1 MAPTPTLAGHLE
13 YLVSAPE
20 DPGDR
25 DKRLLDEWARYN
37 AAGSTTSP
45 SDERTDLEQGEEW
58 DTILEVLKGSPRT
71 SGQPS
76 RGPLLSAILL
86 KPELEPLLPSLF
98 SLLSS
103 SRANDSISED
113 LVEIIGFDNIEISM
127 QLLQDRQDAVQELS
141 LYLNGDQ
148 QSALVNGIGKGKKK
162 EADVFALPEV
172 LNPEEARRRMEET
185 LRANAERP
193 LFTGT
198 AQDVPEVLPHVYT
211 SSSIVQGNMLSHLG
225 QRYMLPMGTTREHK
239 EEYEEVTVPPARVV
253 PPRASERL
261 MLVTELDALAKGS
274 FPGYTSLN
282 RIQSIVFPTAYQ
294 SNENMLVCAPTGAG
308 KTDVAML
315 TVLRVISQH
324 LNSSA
329 PPGNMAGAV
338 QRDKFKIIY
347 VAPMKALAAEIT
359 RKLGRRLKWLSI
371 LVRELT
377 GDMQL
382 TKQEINETQIIVTT
396 PEKWDVVT
404 RKPTGEGELASKV
417 KLLIIDEIH
426 LLNDERGAVIETIVA
441 RTLRQVE
448 SSQSV
453 IRIIGLSA
461 TLPNYIDVAD
471 FLRRA
476 FFIVN
481 RHTGLFYFDSSFR
494 PVPLEQHFIG
504 VKGKPNS
511 PTARKNLDSVV
522 YEKVSELVREG
533 HQVMVFVHARK
544 ETVKAAEAIRETA
557 QNDGTLEEFSCQD
570 HPQFEF
576 FRRDIGKSRNK
587 EMKQLFDLGFGI
599 HHAGMLRD
607 DRNMMERMFEA
618 RAIKVLCCT
627 ATLAWGVNLPAHAVV
642 IKGTQVYD
650 SSKGAFTD
658 LSVLDVLQVFGRAGR
673 PGLESSG
680 VGYICTNEEK
690 LTHYLD
696 AVTAQVPIESKFI
709 AGIVD
714 ALNAEIALGTVAN
727 VHDAVQWLSYTYLFV
742 RMKKSPFQ
750 YGMPWD
756 EVVQD
761 PTLGAKRNSL
771 ITAAASQLA
780 EARMIAFDRNTG
792 SLVITDLGRIAAKY
806 YIRHKSVE
814 IFIKQFREKMTEADV
829 LAMLCDSTEF
839 DQIQVR
845 ENEVD
850 ELTFFMESD
859 WVPCKVKGKTDTSAG
874 KVNILL
880 QAYISGCRPED
891 FALVSDQAYAAQNG
905 GRIAR
910 GLLEIAISRKW
921 ANAAFVLM
929 GISKAI
935 EKRMWPYEHPLKQF
949 EGLKA
954 DTLHNLERWADDYNI
969 SDLAEMSSEEL
980 GKLIHLNEKHGA
992 AVRNA
997 AKQFP
1002 TVRISYSLR
1011 PLGADVLKIAVKV
1024 ERAYNWSS
1032 KIHGSVEPFWLWVE
1046 DHEGTNILQ
1055 LSHLIFRQ
1063 TTTFVDVDFVISVPK
1078 DKPPPS
1084 VTIRYVSDRWI
1095 GAEEELPVSLEDL
1108 IMPTWSESH
1117 TVRLDIPFLP
1127 LSVLRNPALQE
1138 VFSHKVHGLNAIQS
1152 QVYWSIVQT
1161 RSHALFCA
1169 PTGCGKSIIGQ
1180 LAIWETL
1187 RNSPDNAWALVVAPR
1202 RSIALDLRAELRSAT
1217 RATGTSVELV
1227 GADHLFDVPSRR
1239 SVRVV
1244 TTSDLFSALSRRPNV
1259 KEALSRLRLVLCEN
1273 LELLDAVY
1281 ELGVSLLLH
1290 VTQAH
1295 PVRFVGLSSSLS
1307 DPADLAAWLN
1317 VDPLALHSF
1326 RPGDRDQSLA
1336 VATHTFTIP
1345 QSAALFKA
1353 MAKPAHAAI
1362 RAGSGEPAL
1371 VFVPLRSQCTPIALD
1386 LITQCAL
1393 EMLAQGYLSDGV
1405 SIEHLER
1412 YLARLQDYEGLKDFI
1427 TRGVGFFHD
1436 GIAKADRLLMLEL
1449 YAEGLVRVLIVPR
1462 DACWALPVRATTVV
1476 VMGTQYVYVPPG
1488 SDERQLR
1495 DYPLEEVVRMQG
1507 KAVRHG
1513 GAGRFYLLC
1522 QAEGKDTITRF
1533 LNDGLPLESKLLD
1546 TDTLR
1551 SWYRDRRKDGII
1563 AGKQQAADVLSFTF
1577 LARRLVSNPAYY
1589 DTQSTAVNELLSR
1602 IVDKLEA

>member
-1 MAPTPTLAGHLE
+1 ML
-13 YLVSAPE
+13 
-20 DPGDR
+20 
-25 DKRLLDEWARYN
+25 
-37 AAGSTTSP
+37 
-45 SDERTDLEQGEEW
+45 
-58 DTILEVLKGSPRT
+58 
-71 SGQPS
+71 
-76 RGPLLSAILL
+76 
-86 KPELEPLLPSLF
+86 
-98 SLLSS
+98 
-103 SRANDSISED
+103 
-113 LVEIIGFDNIEISM
+113 GFDNIEVTM
-127 QLLQDRQDAVQELS
+127 QLLENRQDATRELS
-141 LYLNGDQ
+141 LYLQDGQ
-148 QSALVNGIGKGKKK
+148 QDAQPAPVNGRSKGKQRDGRD
-162 EADVFALPEV
+162 AFTGI
-172 LNPEEARRRMEET
+172 LNPEEARRRMEDT
-185 LRANAERP
+185 FRANAERP

-198 AQDVPEVLPHVYT
+198 AHDTPEMLPHVYT
-211 SSSIVQGNMLSHLG
+211 SASIMQGNILSHLG
-225 QRYMLPMGTTREHK
+225 QRYMLPMGTTRQHN
-239 EEYEEVTVPPARVV
+239 EEYEEVTVPPTRTV
-253 PPRASERL
+253 PPRATERL
-261 MLVTELDALAKGS
+261 ISVAELDPLAKGS

-294 SNENMLVCAPTGAG
+294 SNENMLVCGKIG

-315 TVLRVISQH
+315 AVLRVISQH
-324 LNSSA
+324 LNPSA

-359 RKLGRRLKWLSI
+359 RKLGRRLRWLSI
-371 LVRELT
+371 HVRELT

-417 KLLIIDEIH
+417 KLLIIDEVH

-453 IRIIGLSA
+453 IRIVGLSA
-461 TLPNYIDVAD
+461 TLPNYIDVGD
-471 FLRRA
+471 FLS
-476 FFIVN
+476 VN
-481 RHTGLFYFDSSFR
+481 RQIGLFYFDSSFR

-511 PTARKNLDSVV
+511 LTAKKNLDRVV
-522 YEKVSELVREG
+522 YEKVSELVQEG

-544 ETVKAAEAIRETA
+544 ATVKAAEAIREAA
-557 QNDGTLEEFSCQD
+557 QLDQTLEEFSCQD

-576 FRRDIGKSRNK
+576 FRRDLGKSRNK

-627 ATLAWGVNLPAHAVV
+627 ATLAWGVNLPAHAVI
-642 IKGTQVYD
+642 IKGTEVYD

-696 AVTAQVPIESKFI
+696 AVTSQVPIESQFI
-709 AGIVD
+709 AGMVD

-750 YGMPWD
+750 YGMPRE
-756 EVVQD
+756 EVAQD
-761 PTLGAKRNSL
+761 PTLVAKRNLL
-771 ITAAASQLA
+771 ITAAATQLA
-780 EARMIAFDRNTG
+780 EARMIAFDRDTG

-814 IFIKQFREKMTEADV
+814 IFIQQFREKMTEADA

-839 DQIQVR
+839 NQIQVR
-845 ENEVD
+845 ENEVE
-850 ELTFFMESD
+850 ELKSFMEF
-859 WVPCKVKGKTDTSAG
+859 VPCKVKGGTDTSAG

-880 QAYISGCRPED
+880 QAYISGLRPED
-891 FALVSDQAYAAQNG
+891 FALVSDQAYSAQNG

-921 ANAAFVLM
+921 ANVAFVLM
-929 GISKAI
+929 GINKAI
-935 EKRMWPYEHPLKQF
+935 EKRLWPFDHPLKQF

-954 DTLHNLERWADDYNI
+954 ETLHNLNRWADEYDV
-969 SDLAEMSSEEL
+969 SDLAEMSAEEV

-1002 TVRISYSLR
+1002 TVRITYSLR

-1032 KIHGSVEPFWLWVE
+1032 KVHGTVEPFWLWVE

-1063 TTTFVDVDFVISVPK
+1063 ATTFVDVDFVISVPK

-1084 VTIRYVSDRWI
+1084 VTIRYVSDRWM
-1095 GAEEELPVSLEDL
+1095 GAEEELVVSFKDL

-1117 TVRLDIPFLP
+1117 TSRLDIPFLP
-1127 LSVLRNPALQE
+1127 LSVVRNPPLQD
-1138 VFSHKVHGLNAIQS
+1138 VFSHRVHGLNAIQS
-1152 QVYWSIVQT
+1152 QVFWSIVQT

-1187 RNSPDNAWALVVAPR
+1187 RNSPNDAWALVVAPR
-1202 RSIALDLRAELRSAT
+1202 RSVAFDLRGELCSAI
-1217 RATGTSVELV
+1217 RATGISAELV
-1227 GADHLFDVPSRR
+1227 GADHLFDAPSRR

-1244 TTSDLFSALSRRPNV
+1244 TASDLFSALSRRPNV
-1259 KEALSRLRLVLCEN
+1259 KEALSRLRLVLCEC

-1290 VTQAH
+1290 ATQAY
-1295 PVRFVGLSSSLS
+1295 PVRFVGLSGSLS
-1307 DPADLAAWLN
+1307 DPAALAAWLN

-1326 RPGDRDQSLA
+1326 RPSDRDQALVIS
-1336 VATHTFTIP
+1336 THTFTIP

-1362 RAGSGEPAL
+1362 RAAPGEPAI
-1371 VFVPLRSQCTPIALD
+1371 VFVPSRSQCTPVALD

-1393 EMLAQGYLSDGV
+1393 EMLAQGYLPDDV
-1405 SIEHLER
+1405 SIERLEL
-1412 YLARLQDYEGLKDFI
+1412 YLARLQDYDGLKDFI

-1436 GIAKADRLLMLEL
+1436 EIAKADRLLMLEL
-1449 YAEGLVRVLIVPR
+1449 YTEGLVRVLIVPR
-1462 DACWALPVRATTVV
+1462 DACWTLPVRAVTVV

-1488 SDERQLR
+1488 SDERQMR
-1495 DYPLEEVVRMQG
+1495 DYPLEEIVRMQG

-1522 QAEGKDTITRF
+1522 QTEGKDTITRF
-1533 LNDGLPLESKLLD
+1533 LNDGLPLESKLLE

-1551 SWYRDRRKDGII
+1551 SWYKDRRKDGII
-1563 AGKQQAADVLSFTF
+1563 AEKQQAVDVLSFTF

-1589 DTQSTAVNELLSR
+1589 DARSTAVNELLSR
-1602 IVDKLEA
+1602 IVDTLEA